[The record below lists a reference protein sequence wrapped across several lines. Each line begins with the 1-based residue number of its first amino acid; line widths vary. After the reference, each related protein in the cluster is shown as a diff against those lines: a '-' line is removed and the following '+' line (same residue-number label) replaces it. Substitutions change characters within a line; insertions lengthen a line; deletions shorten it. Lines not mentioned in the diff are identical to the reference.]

1 MAALSAEYKK
11 LPYQLFKMTW
21 PMMFG
26 ILSLMSFQLVD
37 SAFIGQLGV
46 LPLAAQGFTMPM
58 QMVIIGLQVGLGI
71 ATTSVISRVIG
82 ANQITRAKQLGGL
95 VIVVGAVGVI
105 LICLLIWFSRGL
117 ILNLLGA
124 PENVFPVIDGY
135 WPSWLLS
142 AWAGAML
149 YFAYSLCRSNGNT
162 MLPGIM
168 MVATSIMNM
177 VLDPIFIFTFD
188 LGLPGAAWATVV
200 SFSIG
205 LLVVYP
211 TVYKRAWMSFQWH
224 DLDVKRSVKEL
235 TGVMAPAMMSQLL
248 PPVSSMFA
256 TKLIASFGAT
266 AIAGWALAS
275 RIEFFSIVTVLALT
289 MSMPPMI
296 GRMLGAKECD
306 KIQVLVNIAVKFVL
320 VLQLTIAAILFMS
333 SGLISD
339 LMSSNAQV
347 SEVLAM
353 YLVWGPISLGSLG
366 VCMLMVSICNA
377 LGMPMRA
384 LLISSLRLFVCFLPM
399 LWLGATFAGIQGLFI
414 GAMAGNLA
422 AGVMAWVMYRQA
434 IKRTNKA
441 LVSQK

>member
-1 MAALSAEYKK
+1 
-11 LPYQLFKMTW
+11 
-21 PMMFG
+21 MMFG

-46 LPLAAQGFTMPM
+46 LPLAAQGFTMPI

-82 ANQITRAKQLGGL
+82 ANQLTRAKQLGGL
-95 VIVVGAVGVI
+95 VIAVGATGVI
-105 LICLLIWFSRGL
+105 LTCLLIWLSRGM
-117 ILNLLGA
+117 ILTLLGA

-135 WPSWLLS
+135 WPSWLVS
-142 AWAGAML
+142 AWTGAML

-205 LLVVYP
+205 LFIVYP
-211 TVYKRAWMSFQWH
+211 KVYQRDWMSFDWH

-306 KIQVLVNIAVKFVL
+306 KIQALVNIAVKFVL
-320 VLQLTIAAILFMS
+320 VLQLSIAIILFVS
-333 SGLISD
+333 SGVISD
-339 LMSSNAQV
+339 LMSSDAQV

-384 LLISSLRLFVCFLPM
+384 LFISSLRLFVCFLPM
-399 LWLGATFAGIQGLFI
+399 LWLGATFAGIEGLFI
-414 GAMAGNLA
+414 GAMIGNLA
-422 AGVMAWVMYRQA
+422 AGIMAWVMYRQA
-434 IKRTNKA
+434 IERTNRSLA
-441 LVSQK
+441 SQ

>member
-1 MAALSAEYKK
+1 
-11 LPYQLFKMTW
+11 MTW